1 MAFPAFLDTC
11 TLFGSYLCD
20 TLLRLAEA
28 EAFRPLWSPDVLDEL
43 DRNLRERGLPGD
55 KVAHRIAE
63 MRRVFPE
70 SEVQGYEPLIE
81 SMTCDEKDRHVLAA
95 AIRARAE
102 VLVTF
107 NVRDFPEDSTR
118 PYDVEVVHTDS
129 FLLDQLDLYPGL
141 VMAALHRQAGSYR
154 RPGTSLPDLLV
165 RLAAAGVP
173 GFAAEARR
181 HLPPSTNR

>member
-11 TLFGSYLCD
+11 ALYGGYLCD

-28 EAFRPLWSPDVLDEL
+28 DVFRPLWSADVLAEL
-43 DRNLRERGLPGD
+43 DRNLRERGLPAAA
-55 KVAHRIAE
+55 VEHRITE
-63 MRRVFPE
+63 MRRAFPDA
-70 SEVQGYEPLIE
+70 EVTGYQPLIA

-95 AIRARAE
+95 AVRARAE

-107 NVRDFPEDSTR
+107 NVRDFPPESTNA
-118 PYDVEVVHTDS
+118 YDVEILDTDS

-141 VMAALHRQAGSYR
+141 VMSALQRQSNAYK
-154 RPGTSLPDLLV
+154 RPETVLPDLLT

-181 HLPPSTNR
+181 HLPPRAT

>member
-11 TLFGSYLCD
+11 TLFGAYLCD

-28 EAFRPLWSPDVLDEL
+28 EAFRPLWSPHVLAEL
-43 DRNLRERGLPGD
+43 DRNLRERGLSG
-55 KVAHRIAE
+55 KQVARRISE
-63 MRRVFPE
+63 MRRVFPDA
-70 SEVQGYEPLIE
+70 EVTGYEPLIA

-107 NVRDFPEDSTR
+107 NLGDFPEESTSA
-118 PYDVEVVHTDS
+118 YDVEVVHTDN

-141 VMAALHRQAGSYR
+141 VMAALQRQANSYK
-154 RPGTSLPDLLV
+154 RPETHLPDFLV

-173 GFAAEARR
+173 RFAAEARR
-181 HLPPSTNR
+181 HLPPANDR